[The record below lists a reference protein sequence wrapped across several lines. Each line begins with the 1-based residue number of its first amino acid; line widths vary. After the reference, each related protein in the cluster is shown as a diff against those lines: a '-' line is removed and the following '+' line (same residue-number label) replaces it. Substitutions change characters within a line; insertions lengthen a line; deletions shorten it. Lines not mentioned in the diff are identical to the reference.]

1 MHLRHPQVRRISN
14 RTKELPMEKKAEEEE
29 ECGEEKVRDSK
40 QVSGPGRRVFVQNTQ
55 RDQGLGRKREQP
67 GVLGLP
73 PPPSPFFF
81 FLFLSICHLSKP

>member
-73 PPPSPFFF
+73 PQPSPFFF